1 MNEIKLYFIIGV
13 SNQRYIYKYI
23 LALDKS
29 AAKTTFNEKY
39 PDYIIDEIK
48 IISPSKKL
56 IKQYSDAINRMKRI
70 R

>member
-13 SNQRYIYKYI
+13 LNQRYIYKYI
-23 LALDKS
+23 LASDKS
-29 AAKTTFNEKY
+29 TAKTVFNEKY
-39 PDYIIDEIK
+39 PNHTIDLIK